1 MKKKCILCGKGNKT
15 LNSLKV
21 ISNTIRER
29 KNTKVYFCKIH
40 ELGFLPDTKK
50 LNYKSQYGS
59 KLLKIKN
66 FKTLS
71 SIRLKDLKETVK
83 RFKNIYNF
91 KKKTVL
97 EIGPGVSPIFSYL
110 RKEVNLFYVKE
121 ENIKYVEYLKKKYK
135 EINFPNFSENQM
147 LNNKFDCIIM
157 IHVFE
162 HIEDPIYFLKDVK
175 KLLKKGGS
183 MLIIVP
189 NLNDIYSSE
198 LSDDVKKNYKKF
210 MFHTAHKFYY
220 TMKSLKTLF
229 QKSNLFK
236 VKYISTFQE
245 YSITNFFYWHFFKK
259 PNSSYSRAISS
270 SLKSDELNKMFVK
283 FCEDKKKGSP
293 LILRA
298 EKL

>member
-1 MKKKCILCGKGNKT
+1 MIKIKKKCILCGKGNKT

-66 FKTLS
+66 LKTLS

-121 ENIKYVEYLKKKYK
+121 ENIKYVEYLKKK
-135 EINFPNFSENQM
+135 NT
-147 LNNKFDCIIM
+147 
-157 IHVFE
+157 
-162 HIEDPIYFLKDVK
+162 K
-175 KLLKKGGS
+175 K
-183 MLIIVP
+183 
-189 NLNDIYSSE
+189 
-198 LSDDVKKNYKKF
+198 
-210 MFHTAHKFYY
+210 
-220 TMKSLKTLF
+220 
-229 QKSNLFK
+229 
-236 VKYISTFQE
+236 
-245 YSITNFFYWHFFKK
+245 
-259 PNSSYSRAISS
+259 
-270 SLKSDELNKMFVK
+270 
-283 FCEDKKKGSP
+283 
-293 LILRA
+293 
-298 EKL
+298 